1 MPEPDDGDDR
11 STARTVVRTSTAPD
25 AEADLARDHLAAEAP
40 LEIRVGRLPLA
51 VLMRTPGDDIDL
63 VRGFLHTEGIVHTP
77 NEVAAVRHCDRIE
90 PGHDPDNVV
99 VVTLAHDAAFDPT
112 RFRRNT
118 YASSSCG
125 ICGKASIERALDTAP
140 PLPPPAGPVTDP
152 AAVAA
157 AFAAMRRAQTLF
169 ERTGGTHAAALA
181 RTGGDLLCVREDVG
195 RHNAVDKVIGAT
207 VARPGPTPAP
217 TMLLVSGRI
226 SFEVVQKA
234 LAARIPVVTGIS
246 AATSLAADLAQ
257 RAGITLAGFARGD
270 RLTVYTHP
278 ARIRALT
285 AG

>member
-1 MPEPDDGDDR
+1 VTDPDDGDER
-11 STARTVVRTSTAPD
+11 SLARLVVRTPTAPGTQTVPTFD
-25 AEADLARDHLAAEAP
+25 RLAAEAP
-40 LEIRVGRLPLA
+40 LEVRIGRLPLA

-63 VRGFLHTEGIVHTP
+63 VRGFLLTEGIVHTP
-77 NEVAAVRHCDRIE
+77 DEVAAVRHCDRVE
-90 PGHDPDNVV
+90 PGDAPDNVV
-99 VVTLAHDAAFDPT
+99 VATLSQDAAFDPV

-152 AAVAA
+152 ATVAA

-169 ERTGGTHAAALA
+169 EHTGGTHAAALA

-207 VARPGPTPAP
+207 VARPGPTASP

-234 LAARIPVVTGIS
+234 LAARIPVVAGIS

-257 RAGITLAGFARGD
+257 RAGITLAGFARGN
-270 RLTVYTHP
+270 RLTIYTHP
-278 ARIRALT
+278 ARIEAVT